1 MKILMHF
8 ISEFF
13 DYLFTKIYR
22 FFQIIYPITRIILYT
37 IKYCFYFYIGL
48 WALYF
53 TVITVMPPLFGHI
66 ILPIYNRYWNDAPI
80 KFTRYFNDEDLRKA
94 IEEKIKIGDDI
105 TKARKIL
112 EDSGVKCGFDRYDS
126 SVLRCDNSNFPLLRY
141 YYVALKIDKNM
152 QVIELLSART
162 YYTGLWKSK

>member
-1 MKILMHF
+1 
-8 ISEFF
+8 
-13 DYLFTKIYR
+13 
-22 FFQIIYPITRIILYT
+22 
-37 IKYCFYFYIGL
+37 
-48 WALYF
+48 
-53 TVITVMPPLFGHI
+53 MPPLFGHI